1 MSLLSHYPVS
11 VLSRTAL
18 LISYDKSLQL
28 TLEIIPHF
36 LLPIKPS
43 LSPPPGEELDHKAL
57 TLAKNIPRGKQRS
70 RQYLVQLKQ
79 APCHRKAFLV
89 YQVQFRAFLDCPDPP
104 GHDLEDV
111 FLEFM
116 YCLSSEY

>member
-57 TLAKNIPRGKQRS
+57 TLAKNIPRGKHEITEKQTVS
-70 RQYLVQLKQ
+70 SATETSSVPQESFPGVPSAVQGF
-79 APCHRKAFLV
+79 P
-89 YQVQFRAFLDCPDPP
+89 
-104 GHDLEDV
+104 
-111 FLEFM
+111 
-116 YCLSSEY
+116 